1 MTTQQTT
8 TERNI
13 IVVRRFWQGF
23 NAHNLAV
30 WDEVCAPDFV
40 NHDPGLPTPD
50 TDLQTTK
57 QTIAAVML
65 APFPDIQSAEQD
77 LVAEG
82 DKVVV
87 RRLFRGTHTAP
98 FMGVPP
104 TGKSITFSAMF
115 LSHLRDGKI
124 VEQWVNFDALG
135 LLQQLGLVPPLG
147 Q

>member
-8 TERNI
+8 TEVNI
-13 IVVRRFWQGF
+13 AVVRRFWQGF

-50 TDLQTTK
+50 TDLPTTK

-82 DKVVV
+82 DKVAV
-87 RRLFRGTHTAP
+87 RRLFRGTHNGP
-98 FMGVPP
+98 FLGVPP
-104 TGKSITFSAMF
+104 TGKPITFSAIF
-115 LSHLRDGKI
+115 WSRLRDGKI

-147 Q
+147 